1 MFIFS
6 NEFDNQIFEE
16 LKRNKRVIYRSLSDY
31 FLFGNTMKREILD
44 VIYLDILNEQEQN
57 EETLIKMEN
66 YIK

>member
-6 NEFDNQIFEE
+6 NEFDNQILEE